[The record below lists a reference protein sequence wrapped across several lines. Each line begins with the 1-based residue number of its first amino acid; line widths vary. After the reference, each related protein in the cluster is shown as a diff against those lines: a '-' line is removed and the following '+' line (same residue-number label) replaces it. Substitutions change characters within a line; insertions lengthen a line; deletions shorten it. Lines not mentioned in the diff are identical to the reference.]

1 MNLMSEALTYPLRGS
16 GKYMLLW
23 GAVLSVIASIAGFA
37 PLFGFFAALFISGY
51 FCATYFTIVET
62 TAVGQSEAPQF
73 PDVSN
78 ILEDLLWPLFKVVI
92 VFILCSL
99 PHLAYLLTTGN
110 NDALATFLL
119 VLGLIY
125 FPMAIL
131 AVIVLGYLGAMNPMI
146 VIPSIFRA
154 GGSYLLAVIFLGL
167 IYFLQATV
175 AEALGGYFIIGG
187 LVMGLFGMY
196 VMMASARTLGKV
208 YQDRNETLG
217 WL

>member
-1 MNLMSEALTYPLRGS
+1 MNLVSDALTYPLRGS

-37 PLFGFFAALFISGY
+37 PLFSFFAALFISAY

-62 TAVGQSEAPQF
+62 TAVGPSEAPQF

-92 VFILCSL
+92 VFTLCYL

-110 NDALATFLL
+110 NDAIATFLL

-146 VIPSIFRA
+146 GIFRA
-154 GGSYLLAVIFLGL
+154 GESYLLAVIFLRL

-208 YQDRNETLG
+208 YQDRNEALG

>member
-1 MNLMSEALTYPLRGS
+1 MNLVSDALTYPLRGS

-37 PLFGFFAALFISGY
+37 PLFISAY

-78 ILEDLLWPLFKVVI
+78 ILEDLLWPLFKVMI
-92 VFILCSL
+92 VFILCYL
-99 PHLAYLLTTGN
+99 PHLAYLITTGN
-110 NDALATFLL
+110 NDAIATFLL

-154 GGSYLLAVIFLGL
+154 GGFYLLAVIFLGL

-187 LVMGLFGMY
+187 LVCGAGR
-196 VMMASARTLGKV
+196 A
-208 YQDRNETLG
+208 
-217 WL
+217 